1 MRKIKENEMD
11 HIYQIEEVKDGIWH
25 IDEGGLAS
33 AYIVRG
39 DDRGLVIDTGTGV
52 GDLKGL
58 AEQYLTVPYDV
69 VLTHGHVDH
78 AGGISQFDRVYVNKG
93 DKEMANGITLKD
105 REEYISRMNRVKAT
119 AVMLVKLFRN
129 SGQRSNR
136 NIFR

>member
-1 MRKIKENEMD
+1 MRQIKENEMD

-58 AEQYLTVPYDV
+58 AEQYLSV
-69 VLTHGHVDH
+69 
-78 AGGISQFDRVYVNKG
+78 
-93 DKEMANGITLKD
+93 
-105 REEYISRMNRVKAT
+105 RM
-119 AVMLVKLFRN
+119 M
-129 SGQRSNR
+129 SY
-136 NIFR
+136 